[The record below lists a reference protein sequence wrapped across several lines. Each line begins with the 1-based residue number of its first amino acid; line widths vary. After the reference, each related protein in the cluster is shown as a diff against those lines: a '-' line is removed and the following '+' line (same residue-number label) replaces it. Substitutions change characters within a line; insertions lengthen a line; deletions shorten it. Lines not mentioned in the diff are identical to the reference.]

1 MLIAKINR
9 LLRECS
15 DDVLFY
21 ATPGLSM
28 GMSRWLLK
36 LDDGLAWVKGILFRS
51 GGKRARRNSSR

>member
-1 MLIAKINR
+1 MLNVTLLIAVA
-9 LLRECS
+9 LGS
-15 DDVLFY
+15 
-21 ATPGLSM
+21 P